1 MKIFRFA
8 ILFCVLMG
16 AMAAFAHQGSTQ
28 QPGQMPQTP
37 GATSQTPSGQNPQ
50 YPGATPPYTAP
61 QTQPGSAQTP
71 GAQGP
76 QGEPSQAPPTRS
88 SAPSVDDQVNSL
100 TSQLNLN
107 SDQQAK
113 VKTILED
120 QHQQVVDLVNDK
132 SMSQDAKLQKVH
144 AIRQQTID
152 KVRGTLTSDEQKS
165 KFDTMI
171 QTSNERLRQREQQG
185 QQQNNPPAPK

>member
-1 MKIFRFA
+1 MKSFRLVIFS
-8 ILFCVLMG
+8 CTLMG
-16 AMAAFAHQGSTQ
+16 AMAAFAHQGSMQ

-37 GATSQTPSGQNPQ
+37 GATSQNPQ

-61 QTQPGSAQTP
+61 QTQPGAQTP
-71 GAQGP
+71 DSQSQQGA
-76 QGEPSQAPPTRS
+76 PSQAPPMRAS
-88 SAPSVDDQVNSL
+88 GPSVDDQVNSL
-100 TSQLNLN
+100 TSQLNLT

-132 SMSQDAKLQKVH
+132 SMAQDAKLQKVH
-144 AIRQQTID
+144 TLRQQTID
-152 KVRGTLTSDEQKS
+152 KIRGTLTSDEQKS

-171 QTSNERLRQREQQG
+171 QASNERLRQKEQQG